1 MKICVVG
8 AAAIGGLLASHDRKR
23 DPHLR
28 EKVPNH
34 FTTKSEDQGPRLT
47 QPVRITEQAWSEGT
61 IPIVSICS
69 TAYNH
74 ENFIRE
80 CIEGFLMQETTFPV
94 EILIHDD
101 ASTDSTANIVREYE
115 AQYPHIIKPIYQ
127 KENQY
132 SKGVPPFGIC
142 LYPCAKGKYIALCEG
157 DDYWTAPNKL
167 QTQVDFMESHPD
179 YSGCFHNVNV
189 VYEDGS
195 KSMHPAYTK
204 PLKDTFTVQ
213 DLAPVNF
220 IHTPSNLFRARL
232 FPEFPAWY
240 ARMPLGDWSLHVL
253 NAEHGAIGYIDR
265 IFAVYRVHGGGAWS
279 SLSESEIYRKSIQV
293 AEAIDAHL
301 GFKYTK
307 AIKKNIAYWH
317 YRIALN
323 MSKEGIDKRIFAH
336 LKASIRNCFSHEQ
349 ISKKAILAMF
359 IKHSCPVLYMRLK
372 QIKDAL
378 RSIRS

>member
-1 MKICVVG
+1 M
-8 AAAIGGLLASHDRKR
+8 SD
-23 DPHLR
+23 
-28 EKVPNH
+28 KVPYH
-34 FTTKSEDQGPRLT
+34 IPTESTDQGPLLT
-47 QPVRITEQAWSEGT
+47 QPVRITEQAWPEGA

-80 CIEGFLMQETTFPV
+80 CLKGFLMQETTFPV

-101 ASTDSTANIVREYE
+101 ASTDSTANIIREYE

-127 KENQY
+127 TENQF
-132 SKGVPPFGIC
+132 SKGVHPYLEFV
-142 LYPCAKGKYIALCEG
+142 YPRAKGKYIACCEG

-167 QTQVDFMESHPD
+167 QTQVEFMESHPD

-195 KSMHPAYTK
+195 KSMHPMIAE
-204 PLKDTFTVQ
+204 PLKDTFTIQ
-213 DLAPVNF
+213 DLAVNNR
-220 IHTPSNLFRARL
+220 IPAVSSLFRAHL

-240 ARMPLGDWSLHVL
+240 VRMPIGDWPLHVL
-253 NAEHGAIGYIDR
+253 NAEHGDIGYINR
-265 IFAVYRVHGGGAWS
+265 IFAVYRMHGGGVWS
-279 SLSESEIYRKSIQV
+279 SMDSTESYKTIIQV
-293 AEAIDAHL
+293 AQAIDAHL
-301 GFKYTK
+301 GFRYTR

-323 MSKEGIDKRIFAH
+323 MSREGVDKGILAH
-336 LKASIRNCFSHEQ
+336 LRSSIRNGFSNEQ

-359 IKHSCPVLYMRLK
+359 IKHSCPVLYLRFK
-372 QIKDAL
+372 QVQNAF